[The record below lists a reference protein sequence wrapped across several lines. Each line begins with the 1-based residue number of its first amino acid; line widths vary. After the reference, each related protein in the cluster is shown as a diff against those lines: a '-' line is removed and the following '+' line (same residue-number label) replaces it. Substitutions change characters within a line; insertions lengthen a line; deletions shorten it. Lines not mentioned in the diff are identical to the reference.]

1 MAFRAGRSRQKR
13 YSISYIR
20 MNYFIYCRKSQE
32 AEDRQ
37 VLSLESQTDE
47 VQRLMTSDSSINVV
61 GTFTEAYSAKSPGRP
76 IFNDMVRRIENGEAE
91 GIIAWHPDRLA
102 RNSMDGGQII
112 YLLDQG
118 KLKDMR
124 FSNYTFENSSNG
136 KFMLSIMFG
145 QSKYYVDNLS
155 ENVKRGQRTKLK
167 NGWHPG
173 RPPLGYKTCPDTGAI
188 VHDPEQLKAIRQIY
202 DWYLSGDTCAAD
214 IHRRLRDEM
223 AYVTPQKKKTGGR
236 SLSRTQVYR
245 ILCNPFY
252 AGYVLWNG
260 NMTAGAHEPVISRSE
275 YQKVRRLLGMS
286 TDTRMRTHSHRFRGL
301 FTCGACGKAVTAE
314 RKTKPSGRQYTYY
327 HCTRVHTTERCT
339 QPSVEEKP
347 LTAGIEA
354 FLKSIRPPRAAVRL
368 AAKVCDL
375 PKVRTKAKDA
385 ERTLRQQRGSLD
397 RQLSN
402 LTDLRLREVVS
413 DDEFNKKRLELRIA
427 RDLLD
432 ENLIKATKP
441 QFTFEPLA
449 MFTILFDRATFL
461 FQTAD
466 QAGQRKLLQI
476 LCSNPTLKD
485 KKPRFCLAFP

>member
-1 MAFRAGRSRQKR
+1 
-13 YSISYIR
+13 
-20 MNYFIYCRKSQE
+20 
-32 AEDRQ
+32 
-37 VLSLESQTDE
+37 
-47 VQRLMTSDSSINVV
+47 
-61 GTFTEAYSAKSPGRP
+61 
-76 IFNDMVRRIENGEAE
+76 
-91 GIIAWHPDRLA
+91 
-102 RNSMDGGQII
+102 
-112 YLLDQG
+112 
-118 KLKDMR
+118 
-124 FSNYTFENSSNG
+124 
-136 KFMLSIMFG
+136 
-145 QSKYYVDNLS
+145 
-155 ENVKRGQRTKLK
+155 
-167 NGWHPG
+167 
-173 RPPLGYKTCPDTGAI
+173 
-188 VHDPEQLKAIRQIY
+188 
-202 DWYLSGDTCAAD
+202 
-214 IHRRLRDEM
+214 M
-223 AYVTPQKKKTGGR
+223 AYVTPHKKKTGGR
-236 SLSRTQVYR
+236 ARARTHGYR

-260 NMTAGAHEPVISRSE
+260 NMTAGAHDPVISRVE

-286 TDTRMRTHSHRFRGL
+286 TDTRTRTHSHRFRGL

-327 HCTRVHTTERCT
+327 HCTRVHTAERCT

-354 FLKSIRPPRAAVRL
+354 FLNSIRPPRAAVRL

-375 PKVRTKAKDA
+375 PKVRSKAKDA
-385 ERTLRQQRGSLD
+385 ERTLRQQQGSLD

-432 ENLIKATKP
+432 ENLAKATKP
-441 QFTFEPLA
+441 QFTFEPLE
-449 MFTILFDRATFL
+449 MFTILFDRAIFL

-485 KKPRFCLAFP
+485 KKPIFCLAFP